1 MSAGIRRVVAVGGG
15 HGLSR
20 VLVACRRMGVAPTAV
35 VTVADDGG
43 SSGRLRRDLGIIALG
58 DLRMALLALAR
69 DERLAD
75 VLAHRFERGHLEG
88 HALGNLF
95 LVALTE
101 GSRGDVVAAL
111 QRAEALL
118 AVEGRVLP
126 STTAP
131 VHIAARVA
139 GTRVGGQANI
149 TRSPGR
155 LEAIWLEP
163 HDPPACD
170 AAVAAVE
177 AADAVVLGPGSL
189 YTSVIVNLL
198 VPDLRRAVCDTPA
211 RLVHV
216 ANVQAP
222 PGETAHLSLRDHV
235 EQLHLALGRRC
246 VDVVVMHD
254 GPHPEGAGTA
264 LPPVDDLPDVAQV
277 VTADLLSRG
286 AAGRVG
292 VAHDPDRLARAL
304 GRALGAPAT
313 PGHHLEPGATAT
325 PP

>member
-1 MSAGIRRVVAVGGG
+1 MATMARRIVAIGGG

-20 VLVACRRMGVAPTAV
+20 VLLACRRMGVAPTAV

-69 DERLAD
+69 AEPLAD

-88 HALGNLF
+88 HALGNLL

-101 GSRGDVVAAL
+101 GTRGDVVAAL
-111 QRAEALL
+111 RRAEALL
-118 AVEGRVLP
+118 DCAGSVLP
-126 STTAP
+126 STLEP

-139 GTRVGGQANI
+139 GARVSGQATI
-149 TRSPGR
+149 TRTRGR
-155 LEAIWLEP
+155 LESIWLEP
-163 HDPPACD
+163 HDPPACAD
-170 AAVAAVE
+170 AVAAVE

-198 VPDLRRAVCDTPA
+198 VPDLRRAVCASDA

-216 ANVQAP
+216 ANVHAP
-222 PGETAHLSLRDHV
+222 PGETSHLSLGEHV
-235 EQLHLALGRRC
+235 EQLHAALGQRC

-254 GPHPEGAGTA
+254 GPRPDGPGTPLAPAG
-264 LPPVDDLPDVAQV
+264 DLADVACT
-277 VTADLLSRG
+277 VTADLLTRDDDGHIG
-286 AAGRVG
+286 A
-292 VAHDPDRLARAL
+292 AHDPDRLATVLARAL
-304 GRALGAPAT
+304 ALPIGPVAT
-313 PGHHLEPGATAT
+313 EP
-325 PP
+325 